1 MRKIDTKAYNKRLH
15 SEILELS
22 KMVRSI
28 NPEHINL
35 FDAKLI
41 RTANNYIKL
50 ISEANWS
57 SNSNVNGIELHKIK
71 DMSGEIKIK
80 DRTYRLVRGFAKF
93 VAGGKTGL
101 RSVKIPINVPDTY
114 DGRNS
119 FVITNYLNPLLPTG
133 AVQNC
138 IKKEGGQYNVFKQAS
153 EVTVDIKIHLEKY
166 DLVVFDVFILV
177 WK

>member
-41 RTANNYIKL
+41 RTADNYIKL
-50 ISEANWS
+50 ISDSNWS

-71 DMSGEIKIK
+71 DMSGELKIK
-80 DRTYRLVRGFAKF
+80 DRTYKYVLIGM
-93 VAGGKTGL
+93 VAQGKKETL
-101 RSVKIPINVPDTY
+101 NSFKMAANVPDTY
-114 DGRNS
+114 DGRSS
-119 FVITNYLNPLLPTG
+119 FVVVNIIDSTMPTSPIK
-133 AVQNC
+133 NS
-138 IKKEGGQYNVFKQAS
+138 IKKEGGQYNVFKQS
-153 EVTVDIKIHLEKY
+153 GEINIDIKFYTDEDKNVY
-166 DLVVFDVFILV
+166 FYGFILF

>member
-57 SNSNVNGIELHKIK
+57 QL
-71 DMSGEIKIK
+71 
-80 DRTYRLVRGFAKF
+80 
-93 VAGGKTGL
+93 
-101 RSVKIPINVPDTY
+101 
-114 DGRNS
+114 
-119 FVITNYLNPLLPTG
+119 
-133 AVQNC
+133 
-138 IKKEGGQYNVFKQAS
+138 
-153 EVTVDIKIHLEKY
+153 
-166 DLVVFDVFILV
+166 
-177 WK
+177 

>member
-80 DRTYRLVRGFAKF
+80 DRTYRLARNFTKF
-93 VAGGKTGL
+93 VAGEAGL

-119 FVITNYLNPLLPTG
+119 FVIINYFNPLLPTG